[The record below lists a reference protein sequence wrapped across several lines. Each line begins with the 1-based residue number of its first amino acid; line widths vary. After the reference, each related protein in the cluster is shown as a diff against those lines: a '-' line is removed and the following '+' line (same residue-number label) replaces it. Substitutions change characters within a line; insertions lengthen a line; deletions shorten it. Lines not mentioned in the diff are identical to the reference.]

1 MGKKGVEK
9 MEKKLQKLLSY
20 RLQFINSTR
29 LMASALWNLVNNLT
43 KKIHKF
49 NENTDTTIK
58 NAKLAKLNVYIAIV
72 FLNTQIFKY
81 FLIEYKCLCCK
92 KNYQLKLDKKL
103 KERFFN
109 TYNFSNHDNSKFIL
123 LLRKG
128 VSWSWCSIS

>member
-81 FLIEYKCLCCK
+81 FLIEYKCLCCN

-103 KERFFN
+103 KERSFN
-109 TYNFSNHDNSKFIL
+109 TYTFSNHDNSKFIL

>member
-81 FLIEYKCLCCK
+81 FLIEYKCLCCN

-109 TYNFSNHDNSKFIL
+109 TYTFSNHDNSKFIL

>member
-72 FLNTQIFKY
+72 FLNTQIF
-81 FLIEYKCLCCK
+81 
-92 KNYQLKLDKKL
+92 
-103 KERFFN
+103 
-109 TYNFSNHDNSKFIL
+109 
-123 LLRKG
+123 
-128 VSWSWCSIS
+128 